1 MKKFLIAII
10 FIIPIVV
17 VLALS
22 VTSTIIVMTTPVN
35 PTGMELRDSSNRVL
49 ERDDIVKV
57 DIRDTEEF
65 IIVNILP
72 NMTPSKEITYER
84 DEEAGDGVVS
94 LEKVEGSTNRYRLIP
109 QKMGVTKLVI
119 RAKANVN
126 VYSTVTI
133 QVTADTIER
142 ITLYNGEGT
151 TIEGVYPITGKER
164 LYYDIYP
171 IDALSNNDAVWS
183 STFEDIAVVGKNGT
197 VTPVSRGY
205 GEIRV
210 TAKDKDGNIH
220 NARITIDTNGA
231 VANTDVVYT
240 ADVTGITSEWIK
252 THVAVAPEET
262 DVEYAGNDVYRLT
275 SVVEGE
281 QAVAEVQVVQCDES
295 EWGFTDNLETI
306 YTANGPYYITIGYLV
321 SGDDITEGISYS
333 SSDNSVMTVSAYG
346 ELIPV
351 KAGVVTLT
359 VTYNGEFIQKE
370 ITVRER
376 PVAFELEMQSADAKL
391 GIQMTRKWGNY
402 WLDADGNLTST
413 FTFGILN
420 DRNAFDIAWTVST
433 GENDEELV
441 SLAPVGGD
449 SQSVDITFLEAARGQ
464 AVTVTATL
472 VVNKRPIANV
482 RRSFT
487 FNIIDGDAVN
497 VYNWEQMRTVADM
510 RDKHI
515 VLQSDIFYNDTRLN
529 IGLSGSIYGNGF
541 VFDYSAYKL
550 AAGQDV
556 QYIFQASGYAPIG
569 GELLFED
576 LGITGA
582 PTLEE
587 AESTACMVQLR
598 DIQTPV
604 TFRYCQIY
612 NTARGIQAHG
622 LHNLTVEGCILG
634 DNYNCSFE
642 LGYENIED
650 RINGQPF
657 YATQCKVTFR
667 NNVFKNT
674 TGPSI
679 QFIPRLINE
688 SNINQVI
695 TPQVIVEGFMD
706 TYNWVERGNLKSAF
720 SAAFLTL
727 VSERHLGGEARDLVT
742 DMLSD
747 IADSVIDQ
755 PQNDSLFYKYNGK
768 EYASPCMFVMGL
780 MCYVDENAFTI
791 SEEAH
796 MQMLQM
802 NFLDENGE
810 PIGSMAG
817 VEAVVSLFL
826 KLPGITFTHP
836 ALFVSSDY
844 SDGRE
849 PDIKPGDPVPNDQAL
864 YDRLTSGAMEKAN
877 ASEKP

>member
-10 FIIPIVV
+10 FVIPIVV

-35 PTGMELRDSSNRVL
+35 PTGIELRDSSNNIL
-49 ERDDIVKV
+49 ERGDIVKV

-84 DEEAGDGVVS
+84 DEEAGDGVVE
-94 LEKVEGSTNRYRLIP
+94 LEKVEGSTNRYRLLP
-109 QKMGVTKLVI
+109 KKMGVTKLII
-119 RAKANVN
+119 RAKANIN
-126 VYSTVTI
+126 VYATVTV

-142 ITLYNGEGT
+142 ITLYNGEGA
-151 TIEGVYPITGKER
+151 TIEGVYEITGKER

-183 STFEDIAVVGKNGT
+183 STFEEIAEVSKNGT

-220 NARITIDTNGA
+220 HAEITIDTNGA
-231 VANTDVVYT
+231 VANTDVVYVS
-240 ADVTGITSEWIK
+240 DVTSITLDWIK
-252 THVAVAPEET
+252 SNVAVAPDET
-262 DVEYAGNDVYRLT
+262 EVEYIGNDTYLLT
-275 SVVEGE
+275 SVVGGE
-281 QAVAEVQVVQCDES
+281 QVNAEVKVVQCDES
-295 EWGFTDNLETI
+295 DWGVTDNPETI
-306 YTANGPYYITIGYLV
+306 YTANGPYYTTIGYLV
-321 SGDDITEGISYS
+321 SGEDIESGVTYA
-333 SSDNSVMTVSAYG
+333 SSDNSIMTVSSYG

-359 VTYNGEFIQKE
+359 VTFNGEYKQKE

-402 WLDADGNLTST
+402 WFDENGALTST

-433 GENDEELV
+433 GENGEELV
-441 SLAPVGGD
+441 TLTPTGD
-449 SQSVDITFLEAARGQ
+449 GTQSVDITFLEAARGKS
-464 AVTVTATL
+464 VTVTATL

-487 FNIIDGDAVN
+487 FNVIDEDAVN

-510 RDKHI
+510 RDKQI
-515 VLQSDIFYNDTRLN
+515 VMQSDIFYNDTRLN
-529 IGLSGSIYGNGF
+529 IGLSASIYGNGF
-541 VFDYSAYKL
+541 VFDYSSYVL

-556 QYIFQASGYAPIG
+556 QFIFQASGYAPIG

-576 LGITGA
+576 LSITGA
-582 PTLEE
+582 PSLEE

-622 LHNLTVEGCILG
+622 LHNLIVEGCILG

-650 RINGQPF
+650 WINGQPF

-679 QFIPRLINE
+679 QFIPRAINA
-688 SNINQVI
+688 SNINQVL

-706 TYNWVERGNLKSAF
+706 TYNWVERDNLKNAF

-727 VSERHLGGEARDLVT
+727 VSERYLGGDARDLVT
-742 DMLSD
+742 DMLSE
-747 IADSVIDQ
+747 IADSVINQ
-755 PQNDSLFYKYNGK
+755 PQNDSLFYSYNGK

-791 SEEAH
+791 SEEAK
-796 MQMLQM
+796 MQKLVM
-802 NFLDENGE
+802 NFRDENGD
-810 PIGSMAG
+810 PIGNMAG
-817 VEAVVSLFL
+817 VESVVNLFL

-836 ALFVSSDY
+836 ALFISSDY
-844 SDGRE
+844 SNGRE

-864 YDRLTSGAMEKAN
+864 YDRLTSGAGGATE
-877 ASEKP
+877 

>member
-10 FIIPIVV
+10 FVIPIVV

-35 PTGMELRDSSNRVL
+35 PTGMELRDSSNKVI
-49 ERDDIVKV
+49 ERDDIIKV

-72 NMTPSKEITYER
+72 NMTPSKDIIYER
-84 DEEAGDGVVS
+84 DEEAGDGAVS
-94 LEKVEGSTNRYRLIP
+94 LEKVEGSTNRYKLIP
-109 QKMGVTKLVI
+109 QKMGVTKLII
-119 RAKANVN
+119 RAKANIN
-126 VYSTVTI
+126 VYATVTI

-142 ITLYNGEGT
+142 ITLYNGEGET
-151 TIEGVYPITGKER
+151 VEGVYKITGKER

-171 IDALSNNDAVWS
+171 IDALSNNEAEWS
-183 STFEDIAVVGKNGT
+183 STFEDVATVGKNGT
-197 VTPVSRGY
+197 VTPVSRGF

-220 NARITIDTNGA
+220 HAEVTIDTTRA
-231 VANTDVVYT
+231 IANTDVVY
-240 ADVTGITSEWIK
+240 VTDISSVSSSWIK
-252 THVAVAPEET
+252 EHVAVAPDET
-262 DVEYAGNDVYRLT
+262 EVEYVGNDTYRLT
-275 SVVEGE
+275 SIVDD
-281 QAVAEVQVVQCDES
+281 VQVTADILVKDCGEF

-306 YTANGPYYITIGYLV
+306 YTANGPYFTTIGYLV
-321 SGDDITEGISYS
+321 SGEDITSGVSYS
-333 SSDNSVMTVSAYG
+333 SSDNTVMTVSPYG

-359 VTYNGEFIQKE
+359 VTFNGEFRQKE

-402 WLDADGNLTST
+402 WFDSDGSLTST

-433 GENDEELV
+433 GENGEELV
-441 SLAPVGGD
+441 ILSPLNDGT
-449 SQSVDITFLEAARGQ
+449 QSVDITFLEASRGQ
-464 AVTVTATL
+464 SVTVTATL

-487 FNIIDGDAVN
+487 FNMTDEDAVN
-497 VYNWEQMRTVADM
+497 VYDWEQMRTAADM
-510 RDKHI
+510 RDKQI
-515 VLQSDIFYNDTRLN
+515 VMQSDVSYNDTRLN
-529 IGLSGSIYGNGF
+529 IGLSSSIYGNGF
-541 VFDYSAYKL
+541 TFDYSSCKI

-556 QYIFQASGYAPIG
+556 KFIFQASGYAPIG
-569 GELLFED
+569 GELLIED
-576 LGITGA
+576 LCIKGA

-598 DIQTPV
+598 DIRTPV
-604 TFRYCQIY
+604 IFRYCQIY

-622 LHNLTVEGCILG
+622 LHDLTVEGCILG

-642 LGYENIED
+642 LGYEYIED
-650 RINGQPF
+650 WIDGQPF
-657 YATQCKVTFR
+657 YATDCKVTFR

-674 TGPSI
+674 TGPSV
-679 QFIPRLINE
+679 QLIPRAVNAT
-688 SNINQVI
+688 NANQIV
-695 TPQVIVEGFMD
+695 TPQIYVEGFMD
-706 TYNWVERGNLKSAF
+706 TYNWVERGNLKNAF

-727 VSERHLGGEARDLVT
+727 VSERYLGGEARRVVT
-742 DMLSD
+742 EALAK
-747 IADSVIDQ
+747 IADSVINQ
-755 PQNDSLFYKYNGK
+755 PSNDYLFYKYGDK
-768 EYASPCMFVMGL
+768 EYASPCIFAMGIMCIADETALHISDDSKMQALVMK
-780 MCYVDENAFTI
+780 
-791 SEEAH
+791 
-796 MQMLQM
+796 
-802 NFLDENGE
+802 FLDENGK
-810 PIGSMAG
+810 PIGDMATVENIVGALVNIPG
-817 VEAVVSLFL
+817 V
-826 KLPGITFTHP
+826 TFTNP
-836 ALFVSSDY
+836 AIFVSADY

-864 YDRLTSGAMEKAN
+864 YDRLTSGIKAEN
-877 ASEKP
+877 N